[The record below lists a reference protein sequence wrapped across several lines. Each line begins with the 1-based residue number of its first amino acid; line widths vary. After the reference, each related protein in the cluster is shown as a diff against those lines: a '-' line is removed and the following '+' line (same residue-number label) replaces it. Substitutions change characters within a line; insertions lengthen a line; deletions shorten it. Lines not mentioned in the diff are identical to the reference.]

1 MTSLM
6 SMLLAR
12 PFRVVD
18 LTMPLNPATPSP
30 VEPGVEQRVLRRH
43 GDPAPEGA
51 PQYKMTWFGMNDHCG
66 THMDAPSHFIPD
78 GPGIDRADI
87 EAFCLMPAI
96 RLDLAPG
103 SLFQRIDASDI
114 LAALD
119 AMNARLKA
127 KGEESLGMPPK
138 QSLILLHTGHDR
150 HVGFPEYGQAPFL
163 TPRACRL
170 LKELDAR
177 AVGDNGPTVDDRR
190 DAERPAHT
198 LLLSQGVAIIEG
210 VVKTGDLPDGLFLAS
225 ALPLKLTG
233 ATGSPVRLVA
243 LIA

>member
-51 PQYKMTWFGMNDHCG
+51 PQYKITWFGMNDHCG

-163 TPRACRL
+163 TPRACRPRRGRQRPHRGRPPRRRTAGAHAAPL
-170 LKELDAR
+170 PGRCDHR
-177 AVGDNGPTVDDRR
+177 GRGQDRR
-190 DAERPAHT
+190 LAGRAF
-198 LLLSQGVAIIEG
+198 S
-210 VVKTGDLPDGLFLAS
+210 GLGPSPQADRSHRIPCAS
-225 ALPLKLTG
+225 GG
-233 ATGSPVRLVA
+233 ADR
-243 LIA
+243 IAS